1 MRPARPPRGQEGE
14 HLRFSPSCQ
23 STPFPS
29 GRAARAKV
37 SPALPLQPGLS
48 DKVSKISA
56 TPEGAGAHGAP
67 DGTRS
72 ERRLRANS
80 GHKPN
85 VVSTPAFRG
94 ERKRKLPR
102 RYRKSNFPQNV
113 ENLFAVAG
121 TRERLPAGVIDK
133 RGLRPPLAR
142 PRRAGATFPPP
153 AGGDPPLEAG
163 TSVRLVRR
171 IPQNRTVE
179 FISHLK
185 SGNTCLDLLCRAW

>member
-1 MRPARPPRGQEGE
+1 MKRWDLRKSRRARRLGAPCVPAHHGQEVPLRAAGGQEGE

-113 ENLFAVAG
+113 EKFVCG
-121 TRERLPAGVIDK
+121 
-133 RGLRPPLAR
+133 RGHP
-142 PRRAGATFPPP
+142 
-153 AGGDPPLEAG
+153 
-163 TSVRLVRR
+163 
-171 IPQNRTVE
+171 
-179 FISHLK
+179 
-185 SGNTCLDLLCRAW
+185 

>member
-23 STPFPS
+23 STPFPL

-37 SPALPLQPGLS
+37 SPALPLPPS
-48 DKVSKISA
+48 FWDRVSRIFA

-113 ENLFAVAG
+113 ENLFAVGG

-153 AGGDPPLEAG
+153 AGGDPRWKRALPSALSGEY
-163 TSVRLVRR
+163 
-171 IPQNRTVE
+171 PKNRTVE